1 MPKSYIPISIGNN
14 CNARFAM
21 QEALPITHKI
31 PFFPFDWCIT
41 GDLLD
46 VARAI
51 NSKFKGY
58 LSYIYVNNLNN
69 SLDTEKIKKILLEK
83 KYITKKDADKKFGGT
98 PGWKTY
104 IPQIHKNYPSILE
117 LHYDFKSND
126 VVNKIQNR
134 INRMNK
140 VIAGKKPIL
149 FIRII
154 LPKQMT
160 LFPFFNYTYDEGLQ
174 NCHTFVDTLKLDKKR
189 DFKVLFIHVTLAK
202 DKDIVKHETFGNI
215 DAHEI
220 QSTKPKKYDKA
231 WEDFI
236 IPYIKKYKLAVE
248 L

>member
-117 LHYDFKSND
+117 LHYDLASN
-126 VVNKIQNR
+126 VETNKIQNR
-134 INRMNK
+134 IDRMNK
-140 VIAGKKPIL
+140 IINGKKQVL
-149 FIRII
+149 FIRVI
-154 LPKQMT
+154 LPNTMK
-160 LFPFFNYTYDEGLQ
+160 LVPFFKHTYDEGLQ
-174 NCHTFVDTLKLDKKR
+174 NCHEFVDNLKLDKKR
-189 DFKVLFIHVTLAK
+189 FKVLFIHVTLAK
-202 DKDIVKHETFGNI
+202 DKDMINHGTFGNI
-215 DAHEI
+215 DAYEI
-220 QSTKPKKYDKA
+220 HSTKSKKYNKA

-236 IPYIKKYKLAVE
+236 IPYIKKYKLATN